1 MKPSKDVV
9 AENVRRFR
17 LARGWSQED
26 LATRAEIAQSAV
38 SFIENARGGQT
49 TETIDRLAEALS
61 VAPAML
67 LTPIEEPAQ
76 ASA

>member
-9 AENVRRFR
+9 AANVRQFR

-26 LATRAEIAQSAV
+26 LAKLADIAQSAV

-49 TETIDRLAEALS
+49 TETIDKLAEALS

-67 LTPIEEPAQ
+67 LTPIEEPVTAP
-76 ASA
+76 A